1 MEEKWYF
8 TEDNSIG
15 DDFSD
20 HGTEIFKNNN
30 DGASKFKKF
39 AREMVQNSIDVKNEQ
54 INEPLIVE
62 FNLFEVEKN
71 DLPNF
76 DGLIEHIDGTISYCE
91 IKNKKNNAY
100 NTSKLEKNI
109 LKKDKIQILKIS
121 DYNTIGIC
129 GSKDLKSEKSKWQGL
144 IYNEG
149 DSVKDSSNSLG
160 SFGLGK
166 GAAFAMSNLRTVFYN
181 TKDVDGNRAFEGVT
195 RQYVSYVNNK
205 KKNFKGYFARVENG
219 EVLPFVDDEIKKYS
233 SIFERNSPG
242 SDIYVLEPNI
252 SILSLESIK
261 WFLIESIICN
271 FFVAI
276 RDGALEVKVQGT
288 EVNQGNLDN
297 IFVFLNDFYE
307 KNNLEKSDSLI
318 ATGQYL
324 KALDYGKMISENLK
338 GFGEINLWLYKD
350 SNIKG
355 KNVAIIRKNGMFIRN
370 LDVKYANQKFA
381 GVVIVQG
388 SEGVEFLKSIEDPNH
403 LDFDPSRPT
412 SHEEY
417 GSTEDK
423 QKRLNQFYTWIK
435 EHAKDFTKIQSEES
449 FNLSGMEDY
458 IQMPSNE
465 EKKYNPRN
473 MEPKIIKS
481 KPLNT
486 TKSRVAKKT
495 KVTKGPNGVTLI
507 SPDPTGTGTGKPNP
521 TTKPTTTPV
530 EEPNSDRKGFIKSY
544 EASYEL
550 GPVIKH
556 NENESILIF
565 EITESN
571 KDFKLKISA
580 VDEDGNENGLLPNII
595 YAYDLTNDVELECKH
610 HIVYGLKCFG
620 VVKIILKFD
629 EPIVSCIKP
638 IVYWEE

>member
-1 MEEKWYF
+1 MNKKWYF
-8 TEDNSIG
+8 TVDNSIG

-30 DGASKFKKF
+30 DGALKFKKF
-39 AREMVQNSIDVKNEQ
+39 AREMVQNSIDVKNES
-54 INEPLIVE
+54 IKEPLIVE
-62 FNLFEVEKN
+62 FSIFEVMKN
-71 DLPNF
+71 QLPSF
-76 DGLIEHIDGTISYCE
+76 DGLIEHIDGTINYCE
-91 IKNKKNNAY
+91 NKNKKNNAY

-109 LKKDKIQILKIS
+109 LKNDKIKILKIS

-129 GSKDLKSEKSKWQGL
+129 GSKNLKSEKSKWQGL

-149 DSVKDSSNSLG
+149 DSVKDSSDSLG

-181 TKDVDGNRAFEGVT
+181 TKDVEGNRAFEGVT
-195 RQYVSYVNNK
+195 RQYVSYVNGI
-205 KKNFKGYFARVENG
+205 KKNFKGYFGKVDNSN
-219 EVLPFVDDEIKKYS
+219 VLPFLDDEINEFS
-233 SIFERNSPG
+233 DVFNRNSPG
-242 SDIYVLEPNI
+242 SDVYVLEPNV
-252 SILSLESIK
+252 SFLSEEQIK
-261 WFLIESIICN
+261 WYLIESIICN

-288 EVNQGNLDN
+288 EVNQGNLGN
-297 IFVFLNDFYE
+297 VFSSLMDFYD
-307 KNNLEKSDSLI
+307 KNNFEKSDSLI

-324 KALDYGKMISENLK
+324 KALDSNNIVCEKLNGY
-338 GFGEINLWLYKD
+338 GEIKLWLYKD
-350 SNIKG
+350 PDIKW
-355 KNVAIIRKNGMFIRN
+355 KNVAIIRKNGMYIKN

-388 SEGVEFLKSIEDPNH
+388 SEGVEFLKSIEDPSH

-412 SHEEY
+412 SYDEY
-417 GSTEDK
+417 GTTEDK

-435 EHAKDFTKIQSEES
+435 EHAKEFTKIQSEES
-449 FNLSGMEDY
+449 FSLSGMEEY

-465 EKKYNPRN
+465 EKIYNPQN
-473 MEPKIIKS
+473 MEPKIIKAKPINTS
-481 KPLNT
+481 KT
-486 TKSRVAKKT
+486 RVAKKT
-495 KVTKGPNGVTLI
+495 NVIKGPNGVTLI
-507 SPDPTGTGTGKPNP
+507 SPDHTGNGKGDPNP
-521 TTKPTTTPV
+521 TTKPTTTPI
-530 EEPNSDRKGFIKSY
+530 EDPNSKKKGLIKSY

-556 NENESILIF
+556 NSDESILIF
-565 EITESN
+565 EITESD

-580 VDEDGNENGLLPNII
+580 VDEEGNENGLLPNII
-595 YAYDLTNDVELECKH
+595 YAYDMNNDGELECKH

-620 VVKIILKFD
+620 VVKIKLKFD

-638 IVYWEE
+638 IIYWEE